1 MLARSKRSAFT
12 LIELLTVMAII
23 VILIGI
29 LTPSLTGARNKGIT
43 TAIKAQINAMSVGLE
58 SFHGDEGKYPASNP
72 VLWASD
78 VNNTQGL
85 RDAQMAAWEV
95 DDGAADLQ
103 GAHILVD
110 VLVGRDNLG
119 YDPRA
124 PLVGAGS
131 STDPY
136 NRWAPTNDRR
146 APYIPVD
153 GVSLTTGTEP
163 PQDYGGQY
171 TNLNQVQPTID
182 GLKCQVFRDKFGWP
196 ILYYRANPT
205 ANQNTPIV
213 QTTGGAAYGDG
224 VYDGMDNRYFTSYTG
239 SQHRIN
245 DADDPVPT
253 PYPNAASLQTGTFP
267 NTTGA
272 FAEFIRSIRAT
283 TYDVNNTTN
292 IVWPRPVKSDRFV
305 ILSAGKDGKY
315 GTIDDVAN
323 FEVFSTER

>member
-1 MLARSKRSAFT
+1 MLARRTRTAFT

-29 LTPSLTGARNKGIT
+29 LTPSLTGARNRSIQ

-72 VLWASD
+72 VLWATD
-78 VNNTQGL
+78 VNNTLGI
-85 RDAQMAAWEV
+85 RAAQMAAWEV
-95 DDGAADLQ
+95 DDGSSDLQ

-110 VLVGRDNLG
+110 ALVGRDNLG

-124 PLVGAGS
+124 PQVGPGGS
-131 STDPY
+131 SDPY
-136 NRWAPTNDRR
+136 NRWSPQNDRR

-153 GVSLTTGTEP
+153 GVSLTTGNEP
-163 PQDYGGQY
+163 PEDVLGQY

-196 ILYYRANPT
+196 ILYYRANPST
-205 ANQNTPIV
+205 NQNTPIV
-213 QTTGGAAYGDG
+213 QTTTGAAYGDG
-224 VYDGMDNRYFTSYTG
+224 VYDGADNRYFTSYAG
-239 SQHRIN
+239 SPHRIA
-245 DADDPVPT
+245 DANVGLPT
-253 PYPNAASLQTGTFP
+253 PYPNAASLATATNG
-267 NTTGA
+267 N

-283 TYDVNNTTN
+283 SYDVNNTTN
-292 IVWPRPVKSDRFV
+292 IVWPRPVKSDRFI